1 MLQRGGE
8 RVAVQAAVTDRRYVD
23 ESRRAHRSAR
33 RSHRRYATLR
43 RARELWSGFR
53 VEQTDPDR
61 FYGLMARDSA
71 AQLELFVP
79 LSGKLLLDIGGG
91 PGYFA
96 DAFRARGARY
106 LALDADLGEL
116 SAKGTPGPGTVLGS
130 GLDLPFTSDAVDVC
144 YSSNVLEHVD
154 RPRRMAQ
161 EMLRVT
167 RPGGTVFLSY
177 TTWLSPWG
185 GHETAPWHYLGGAR
199 AARRYRR
206 RTGHAPKNEFGR
218 TLFPTSAQTMA
229 RWACQEQTAGHA
241 DVVAMFPRYHPG
253 WAHWIAH
260 LPGVREVAVWNFVIV
275 LTKR

>member
-1 MLQRGGE
+1 MLQHDADRA
-8 RVAVQAAVTDRRYVD
+8 VAAN
-23 ESRRAHRSAR
+23 
-33 RSHRRYATLR
+33 RRYATLR
-43 RARELWSGFR
+43 RARELFSAFR

-79 LSGKLLLDIGGG
+79 LAGLTLLDIGGG

-106 LALDADLGEL
+106 LAVDADLGEL
-116 SAKGTPGPGTVLGS
+116 SAKSTPGPGTVLGS
-130 GLDLPFTSDAVDVC
+130 GMDLPFASNAVDVC

-154 RPRRMAQ
+154 RPRRMAE

-167 RPGGTVFLSY
+167 KPGGTMFLSY

-206 RTGHAPKNEFGR
+206 KTGRAPKNEFGR
-218 TLFPTSAQTMA
+218 TLFATSAQTMA
-229 RWACQEQTAGHA
+229 QWAGRTQISGRA
-241 DVVAMFPRYHPG
+241 DVVAVFPRYHPG
-253 WAHWIAH
+253 WAHWVAR